1 MLRADQD
8 VLLRWVLDALDAHD
22 TPEPPDAPDA
32 PDATLADRLA
42 GPGAT
47 WSTERFA
54 LAGLATGL
62 TATIGALAEALGLA
76 VPPEWAE
83 HVDDQ
88 RAEVA
93 ARHARFAT
101 LLPVVLGRL
110 ADVGVIAVPVKGA
123 VLMTGPWPFP
133 TARPMAD
140 IDVLVA
146 PTDRERARAT
156 MVAAGFRH
164 VATEEW
170 EDTFLGWGDGR
181 VGRRDGESREHNGKI
196 ELHPGWVERLH
207 GYVVDDGPVLLGRA
221 SPGELAGASCH
232 RLTGGAFTAHVLGH
246 LGACAIRGEVRAVN
260 VVDAVVLLRALDAAG
275 RAELHELAGVLDPR
289 PLAAGS
295 WLVDRYR
302 PGLFV
307 DELHAAHRAAT
318 SRLPDRARRAL
329 GGAVP
334 SDLLR
339 DPAAR
344 TTYGWRRAWAMHQH
358 EVTAVVRQYLWP
370 AAGDLTVSPGG
381 SVGAAR
387 VRRFGRAA
395 AVAARAAGR
404 RVVAVPAT
412 RRP

>member
-8 VLLRWVLDALDAHD
+8 ALLRWVLDALDAN
-22 TPEPPDAPDA
+22 DAYNTD
-32 PDATLADRLA
+32 LADRLA
-42 GPGAT
+42 GLGAT

-76 VPPEWAE
+76 VAAEWAN

-88 RAEVA
+88 RVEVA
-93 ARHARFAT
+93 ARHARFAA

-110 ADVGVIAVPVKGA
+110 AEVGLTAVPVKGA
-123 VLMTGPWPFP
+123 VLMTGAWPFP
-133 TARPMAD
+133 AARPMAD

-146 PTDRERARAT
+146 PTHRERARAT
-156 MVAAGFRH
+156 MVAAGFRQ
-164 VATEEW
+164 VATEAW
-170 EDTFLGWGDGR
+170 EDTFLGWGDGGA
-181 VGRRDGESREHNGKI
+181 GRRDGESREHNGKI
-196 ELHPGWVERLH
+196 EVHPGWVERLH
-207 GYVVDDGPVLLGRA
+207 GYVVDDGPVLLARA
-221 SPGELAGASCH
+221 GPGELAGAPCH
-232 RLTGGAFTAHVLGH
+232 RLSDGAFAAHVLGH

-260 VVDAVVLLRALDAAG
+260 VVDAVVLLRTLDAAG
-275 RAELHELAGVLDPR
+275 RAELHELAELLDPR
-289 PLAAGS
+289 PFAAGS
-295 WLVDRYR
+295 WLVARYR
-302 PGLFV
+302 SDVFV
-307 DELHAAHRAAT
+307 DELEAARRAAT
-318 SRLPDRARRAL
+318 TRLPERARRAL

-334 SDLLR
+334 ADLLR

-344 TTYGWRRAWAMHQH
+344 TTFGWRRAWAMHRH
-358 EVTAVVRQYLWP
+358 EVAAVARQYVWP
-370 AAGDLTVSPGG
+370 APGDLVVARGE

-395 AVAARAAGR
+395 VAGAREAGR